1 MEAVVVRKAFCTT
14 VSVGVNWIVGL
25 DAGDF
30 QLSVTAGSESMKYR
44 RIDVKPV

>member
-14 VSVGVNWIVGL
+14 VSVGVDWIVGL

-30 QLSVTAGSESMKYR
+30 QLLITAGGESMKYR
-44 RIDVKPV
+44 CRDVKSV